1 MSKSKKTL
9 KSKNPFYPL
18 VPNDLIEII
27 APGSSA
33 PLENLVKGA
42 EVLRSWGF
50 QVHYDENIL
59 KPDMYL
65 ANSDKYR
72 FEAFKKA
79 MNNPKVKAI
88 WCLRGGYGAIRLLP
102 ALEKMPVPKQ
112 KKLLIGF
119 SDVTSLHNLINRK
132 WKWPSLHA
140 SLIDRLASG
149 KLSES
154 NLQELK
160 SSVMNAEHR
169 TQFENLV
176 ALNKAAQKKKIIRS
190 EIVGGTLMVIA
201 SSVGTPSQIKTSG
214 KILFLEEIAERAYRV
229 DRCLNQ
235 LKQAGLFKDVKA
247 VVFGDFVNCQEADG
261 KDLMSQTL
269 ENFFRDLKIPAF
281 TGVQAGHGEIQR
293 PVFFNTQTV
302 LTCGSSAQMLN
313 YGPK

>member
-1 MSKSKKTL
+1 VSKSKKTL
-9 KSKNPFYPL
+9 KAKNPFYPL
-18 VPNDLIEII
+18 VQNDLIEII

-50 QVHYDENIL
+50 QVQYDENIL
-59 KPDMYL
+59 NPEMYL

-79 MNNPKVKAI
+79 MTNPKVKAV

-102 ALEKMPVPKQ
+102 MIEKMPIPK
-112 KKLLIGF
+112 KEKLLIGF

-140 SLIDRLASG
+140 SLIDRLGTG
-149 KLSES
+149 KLSPENIKELQSSLFDS
-154 NLQELK
+154 NHV
-160 SSVMNAEHR
+160 S
-169 TQFENLV
+169 TYENLIP
-176 ALNKAAQKKKIIRS
+176 LNETAKKKKVIKS
-190 EIVGGTLMVIA
+190 EIIGGNLVVLSSSIGTA
-201 SSVGTPSQIKTSG
+201 SQLKTKG
-214 KILFLEEIAERAYRV
+214 KILFLEEIAERAYRI
-229 DRCLNQ
+229 DRLLHQ
-235 LKQAGLFKDVKA
+235 MKQAKMFEGVSA

-261 KDLMSQTL
+261 KDYVQPTL
-269 ENFFRDLKIPAF
+269 ENFFRDLKVPVF
-281 TGVQAGHGEIQR
+281 KGMQAGHGEIQR

-302 LTCGSSAQMLN
+302 LTCGSTAQMLN